1 MAQVEDITLLK
12 LLGSGAFGE
21 VYLSSKNGTTKKF
34 ATKKI
39 KRYLIDQP
47 GINKYLM
54 NEIMNLKKLNH
65 PNIVKFEE
73 IKKTKENYYIVTEY
87 INGGDLF
94 NCLENYQKKYSKPFP
109 EEIVQYLMIQIIDA
123 IKYIH
128 SNDIVHRDL
137 KLNNIMVNFEDKNDK
152 DNLNMMK
159 STIKIIDFGLSIYLP
174 DNKLAYSATG
184 TPLNVDPLIVNKFAK
199 KRDMDKKGYGKEV
212 DIWSLGTICYEML
225 TGKRLFEANSMD
237 ELVNKIEK
245 GAYKVPSDLSK
256 ETILFLKCMLQYEGK
271 KRLNINELQEHPFLK
286 KNIHQFVKLQRKNTK
301 NNHHHLNRKEALFN
315 YQKQNTFDDKVK
327 NNYMINN
334 SRNIVLENNN
344 YNNNFCNKTQKMSIS
359 NGNYL
364 INNNQ
369 NYKYFNNLQE
379 NGNNK
384 YITKC
389 YNRNIGVDDDTRKN
403 NACCSIQ

>member
-152 DNLNMMK
+152 DNLNMMI
-159 STIKIIDFGLSIYLP
+159 STLIYL
-174 DNKLAYSATG
+174 
-184 TPLNVDPLIVNKFAK
+184 
-199 KRDMDKKGYGKEV
+199 
-212 DIWSLGTICYEML
+212 
-225 TGKRLFEANSMD
+225 
-237 ELVNKIEK
+237 LV
-245 GAYKVPSDLSK
+245 Y
-256 ETILFLKCMLQYEGK
+256 QY
-271 KRLNINELQEHPFLK
+271 I
-286 KNIHQFVKLQRKNTK
+286 
-301 NNHHHLNRKEALFN
+301 
-315 YQKQNTFDDKVK
+315 
-327 NNYMINN
+327 
-334 SRNIVLENNN
+334 
-344 YNNNFCNKTQKMSIS
+344 
-359 NGNYL
+359 YL
-364 INNNQ
+364 IINWPIQ
-369 NYKYFNNLQE
+369 LQ
-379 NGNNK
+379 
-384 YITKC
+384 
-389 YNRNIGVDDDTRKN
+389 VLH
-403 NACCSIQ
+403 